1 MKPARRRRLIL
12 VLVLLAGVGSAVA
25 LGSMALRE
33 NLMYYHPPSD
43 VFEGKAPA
51 NRPFRTG
58 GLVKQGS
65 VERDKDGTTVR
76 FTITDLKKEIIV
88 VYKGILPDL
97 FREGQGIIA
106 NGRMGTE
113 GMFTADEVLAKHD
126 ENYMPPEIASSL
138 KKAGVMPKHEMERVK
153 TK

>member
-12 VLVLLAGVGSAVA
+12 VLILLVGVGSAVA
-25 LGSMALRE
+25 LSLLALQE

-43 VFEGKAPA
+43 VFEGKAPT
-51 NRPFRTG
+51 NRAFRTG

-88 VYKGILPDL
+88 IYKGILPDM

-106 NGRMGTE
+106 NGRMGKE
-113 GMFTADEVLAKHD
+113 GMFSADEVLAKHD
-126 ENYMPPEIASSL
+126 ENYMPPEVADSL
-138 KKAGVMPKHEMERVK
+138 KKSGAMPKHEMERMK
-153 TK
+153 LK

>member
-12 VLVLLAGVGSAVA
+12 VLILVIGVGTAVG
-25 LGSMALRE
+25 LGLMAFQQ

-43 VFEGKAPA
+43 VLAGNAPA
-51 NRPFRTG
+51 NRAFRTG

-76 FTITDLKKEIIV
+76 FTITDLSKEIIV
-88 VYKGILPDL
+88 IYKGILPDL

-106 NGRMGTE
+106 NGRMNKE

-126 ENYMPPEIASSL
+126 ENYMPPEVADTL
-138 KKAGVMPKHEMERVK
+138 KKAGAMPKHEMERMK
-153 TK
+153 LK